1 MVMELKIGD
10 LVRYL
15 GDYYKVVVVHN
26 NRRMVDLENPSERIN
41 RVYSSD
47 CEKLVDQ

>member
-1 MVMELKIGD
+1 MELKIGD

-15 GDYYKVVVVHN
+15 GDYYKVVSVYN
-26 NRRMVDLENPSERIN
+26 NGRMVDLENPSERID

-47 CEKLVDQ
+47 CEKVS